1 MSGSAALASECTRP
15 SMPTP
20 TVASAVQGESRLLTR
35 RSPTRRRCRKWKGL
49 VFALWDA
56 FPVNAGH
63 ALIRR

>member
-1 MSGSAALASECTRP
+1 
-15 SMPTP
+15 MPTP